1 MSGLGEAL
9 GQYLATRRGLGYE
22 LRNSERLLRSFV
34 GFMQQ
39 HEAHYITT
47 QLAVDWAKQPRGV
60 EPSTWAHRLSVVRQ
74 FALWVS
80 ASDTRTEIPA
90 SGLLPYRYQRK
101 APYIYTDT
109 EIQRLLEAAG
119 KLPSTHGLRAHS
131 YTTLI
136 GLLAVSGMRLSEALS
151 LDCRDVDFDEEILTI
166 RRTKFGKTRL
176 IPVHSSTCGVLL
188 AYARK
193 RDRLFSA
200 ALTPAFFIGERGARI
215 TGCAARYN
223 FAVISRQIGLREPA
237 GGNRHGHGPRLHDL
251 RHRFAVTT
259 LLNWYRAG
267 LDVEREIPKLSTY
280 LGHVHMNDTY
290 WYIEAVP
297 ELLQLAT
304 DRLVGTQKE
313 DLP

>member
-1 MSGLGEAL
+1 MNGLREAL
-9 GQYLATRRGLGYE
+9 DQYLSTRRSLGYK
-22 LRNSERLLRSFV
+22 LHNSERLLRSFV

-39 HEAHYITT
+39 HGAHYITT
-47 QLAVDWAKQPRGV
+47 QLAVEWAKQPREV
-60 EPSTWAHRLSVVRQ
+60 EPSTWTKRLSVVRQ

-80 ASDTRTEIPA
+80 ASDSRTEIPA
-90 SGLLPYRYQRK
+90 SALLPHRYRRK
-101 APYIYTDT
+101 PPYIYTDA
-109 EIQRLLEAAG
+109 EIQRLLEAARQ
-119 KLPSTHGLRAHS
+119 LPSTHGLRAHS

-136 GLLAVSGMRLSEALS
+136 GLLAVSGMRLSEALA

-176 IPVHSSTCGVLL
+176 IPVHSSTCRILQ
-188 AYARK
+188 AYARR
-193 RDRLFSA
+193 RDRLFPV
-200 ALTPAFFIGERGARI
+200 ALSPAFFIGEQGARI

-237 GGNRHGHGPRLHDL
+237 GGYRHGHGPRLHDL

-259 LLNWYRAG
+259 LLKWYRAG
-267 LDVEREIPKLSTY
+267 LDVEREIPKLSAY
-280 LGHVHMNDTY
+280 LGHVHVNDTY

-304 DRLVGTQKE
+304 DRLERTQKE

>member
-9 GQYLATRRGLGYE
+9 DQYLATRRGLGYE
-22 LRNSERLLRSFV
+22 LRNSEKLLRSFV

-39 HEAHYITT
+39 HEAHHITT
-47 QLAVDWAKQPRGV
+47 QLAVDWAKQPREV
-60 EPSTWAHRLSVVRQ
+60 ELSTWTSRLSVVRQ

-80 ASDTRTEIPA
+80 ASDQRTEIPA
-90 SGLLPYRYQRK
+90 TALLPHRYQRK
-101 APYIYTDT
+101 PPYIYTDD
-109 EIQRLLEAAG
+109 EIQRLLEATRQ
-119 KLPSTHGLRAHS
+119 LPSTHGLRAHS

-151 LDCRDVDFDEEILTI
+151 LDCRDADLDEGILTI
-166 RRTKFGKTRL
+166 RHTKFGKTRL
-176 IPVHSSTCGVLL
+176 IPVHSSTCRFLQ
-188 AYARK
+188 AYARR
-193 RDRLFSA
+193 RDHLFPA

-215 TGCAARYN
+215 TGCATRYN
-223 FAVISRQIGLREPA
+223 FAVVSRQTGLREPA
-237 GGNRHGHGPRLHDL
+237 GGYRHGHGPRLHDL

-280 LGHVHMNDTY
+280 LGHVHMTDTY